1 MVLPHCKKWEKFLWA
16 TDVMKNT
23 DTDAKQHNMASMH
36 VIGLK
41 QLWG

>member
-1 MVLPHCKKWEKFLWA
+1 MVLPTVKNEKNFVSNN
-16 TDVMKNT
+16 VMKDT
-23 DTDAKQHNMASMH
+23 DMDAKQHNMASMH